1 MNGPFTDEYWK
12 AAERELFPWKE
23 WVHGMWLSMK
33 NDMNV
38 INGTWAFKC
47 KQYLNGTMKK
57 FKAGFCAHGNQQL
70 EGIDFFET
78 YAPIVQLTTVHLMLI
93 LENLLSLKSKQA
105 DVTSIFLHVTLA

>member
-33 NDMNV
+33 MTPMSLIGFQVQFPNDTVKN
-38 INGTWAFKC
+38 
-47 KQYLNGTMKK
+47 
-57 FKAGFCAHGNQQL
+57 FKACFCAVGDQQL

-78 YAPIVQLTTVHLMLI
+78 YAPVVQ
-93 LENLLSLKSKQA
+93 
-105 DVTSIFLHVTLA
+105 